1 VAAGLLAATEEPAF
15 QRFQQFAACERL
27 QVLRTAVAFR
37 DVEVVFESVVRSREG
52 VVQLV
57 AFEQIVVPAWLVARS
72 ILRVY
77 GPTDGPESAL
87 FALDPDHDGLGDA
100 PVVDT
105 VNDPFGEAAR
115 RRFPPHAGKDT
126 IAPMQ
131 RLASL
136 LRSPF
141 SFLFAR
147 SSTEERVAAYVI
159 REHGRGRGLAE
170 ILEDRYV
177 QNRLSPHQRLRML
190 DRPEVIQA
198 LGDETVD
205 DARRDIDAART

>member
-1 VAAGLLAATEEPAF
+1 LAAGQLAATEEPAF
-15 QRFQQFAACERL
+15 QRLQQLAAREGPQL
-27 QVLRTAVAFR
+27 LGPAVALGHA
-37 DVEVVFESVVRSREG
+37 EVVLESVVRRREG

-57 AFEQIVVPAWLVARS
+57 AFEQIVVSARLVARS
-72 ILRVY
+72 ILRVH
-77 GPTDGPESAL
+77 GATDGPEGAL
-87 FALDPDHDGLGDA
+87 FALDPDHDGLGDT
-100 PVVDT
+100 PVVDA
-105 VNDPFGEAAR
+105 VNDPFGEAAC
-115 RRFPPHAGKDT
+115 RRFPPHARKDT
-126 IAPMQ
+126 IASMQ

-147 SSTEERVAAYVI
+147 SSAEERVSAYVI
-159 REHGRGRGLAE
+159 REHGRGRGLTE

-198 LGDETVD
+198 LGDETVED
-205 DARRDIDAART
+205 SRRDLETAKP